1 MKTLIFLGIPK
12 KFELRAAKKY
22 AKVIILQR
30 QDSVI
35 EIDSSR
41 QELLLGVEAIN
52 YQDIDNEL
60 FTKLSGLIDPLNTY
74 VSINER
80 TIIEAHKI
88 ITHFKLPQSLGITPK
103 IVDML
108 SDKSKFRN
116 SFVNDAAHSSRSL
129 IINEKQDLLQ
139 AVKQVGRLIVK
150 PVKGEA
156 STDVMI
162 VGSEQEAE
170 LVWGH
175 ISLAK
180 RRDKNV
186 SFLAEE
192 YFEGDQYSVDVYWS
206 NAQGYRYTPLC
217 KQIIG
222 YDMGYQ
228 DFRTCYSS
236 TVADMDET
244 KYAEITAKLS
254 GIFES
259 NNMKL
264 AIMHVEF
271 RINTQG
277 ELFVVEINPRIG
289 GLRNLIYHISYDF
302 SHIDNVIKSIVGI
315 DDLVIKS
322 DLIRNSAVLHFWAN
336 EVGAFNS
343 IKFHKVEDSKVD
355 VHLERIEAKTGVV
368 VGPPAQG
375 YRKVGYTVI
384 SIDKSE
390 DTDKVFAEV
399 FTKTRVTLNK

>member
-30 QDSVI
+30 QDSI
-35 EIDSSR
+35 KEIDSAR
-41 QELLLGVEAIN
+41 QELLIGVEVIN
-52 YQDIDNEL
+52 YQDVDNNL
-60 FTKLSGLIDPLNTY
+60 FTKLSGLIDPVNTY

-80 TIIEAHKI
+80 TIVEAHKI
-88 ITHFKLPQSLGITPK
+88 ITHFKLPQSLDITPK
-103 IVDML
+103 IVGML

-116 SFVNDAAHSSRSL
+116 SFVNDAVHSSHSIL
-129 IINEKQDLLQ
+129 INEKQDLLQ
-139 AVKQVGRLIVK
+139 AVKQGRRLIVK
-150 PVKGEA
+150 PIKGEA

-162 VGSEQEAE
+162 VADAKDAE
-170 LVWGH
+170 SVWEKV
-175 ISLAK
+175 SLAEQ
-180 RRDKNV
+180 RNKNN

-206 NAQGYRYTPLC
+206 KLQGYRYTPFC
-217 KQIIG
+217 KQVIG

-228 DFRTCYSS
+228 DFRTCYSK

-244 KYAEITAKLS
+244 MYAEITAKLS

-259 NNMKL
+259 NNMRL

-289 GLRNLIYHISYDF
+289 GLRNIIYNISYELP
-302 SHIDNVIKSIVGI
+302 HVENVIKSTIGL

-322 DLIRNSAVLHFWAN
+322 DLIRNSVVLHFWAN
-336 EVGAFNS
+336 KVGKFRS
-343 IKFHKVEDSKVD
+343 IEFHKIEDPKVI
-355 VHLERIEAKTGVV
+355 VHLERIEIKAGGV
-368 VGPPAQG
+368 VGPPDKG
-375 YRKVGYTVI
+375 YKKAGYTII
-384 SIDKSE
+384 STDRGYEMDKAI
-390 DTDKVFAEV
+390 TEV
-399 FTKTRVTLNK
+399 FTKTKVITE